1 MKKGIFA
8 ELPQMGINCKY
19 EIGAK
24 GITVTTHLSVAN
36 ALGEAIG
43 YSTVELS
50 ADQTLIQQ
58 KKQWFIKSKHLFTW
72 AEIEKVGVYNM
83 YNTLMDAARQSRRAL
98 QEYHKDA
105 ILNILWEKI
114 QK

>member
-8 ELPQMGINCKY
+8 ELPQMGMNCKY

-24 GITVTTHLSVAN
+24 GITVTTHLSVSS

-43 YSTVELS
+43 FTSVELS
-50 ADQTLIQQ
+50 ADQALIQ
-58 KKQWFIKSKHLFTW
+58 KKNHWFIKSEHLFTW
-72 AEIEKVGVYNM
+72 TEIEKVGIYNL
-83 YNTLMDAARQSRRAL
+83 YNTLMDAAIQSRRAL

>member
-1 MKKGIFA
+1 MNKGIYA

-43 YSTVELS
+43 CSTVELS
-50 ADQTLIQQ
+50 ANQTLIQ
-58 KKQWFIKSKHLFTW
+58 KKNQWFIKSKQLFTW
-72 AEIEKVGVYNM
+72 AEIEKVGVYNL
-83 YNTLMDAARQSRRAL
+83 YHKLMDEARKTKRYL
-98 QEYHKDA
+98 MEYHKDA
-105 ILNILWEKI
+105 ILDIVWFKM
-114 QK
+114 QR